1 MILGLKVDVCTYDGL
16 RVGVPN
22 LLRLFDRHGVRASF
36 FVAVG
41 PDTTGRAILRAL
53 RPGFLAKMRR
63 TSALRTYGLRT
74 ILSGTLLPS
83 RHMGRRLAPLLRQVV
98 AAGHELAIHGYDHRR
113 WQDRV
118 HGMEDRAVREEIG
131 RAVAIYREVAG
142 RDPRG
147 FGAPGWQVS
156 AASLRILDEA
166 GFVYASDTRGKRP
179 FFPRVDGR
187 TLRTLQ
193 LPTTLPTLDELLRL
207 DGMSGEDFVGL
218 VGRELEGSA
227 WGVLTLH
234 AEMEV
239 PPPGNALGTGSG
251 GGRGED
257 PGGRCRAPAHP
268 RAGRHGCDACWPR
281 GRLVHGS
288 IAALAM
294 SNSECGMR
302 NGREDIPHCRFRILP
317 VVPSYAFLQGP
328 LRLVNSQFFPLLPR
342 TRGSRPRACSLAMR
356 LGESLKR

>member
-1 MILGLKVDVCTYDGL
+1 MLLGLKIDVCTYDGL

-22 LLRLFDRHGVRASF
+22 LLRLFDRHGVRGTF
-36 FVAVG
+36 CVALG

-118 HGMEDRAVREEIG
+118 HRMEDRAVREEIG
-131 RAVAIYREVAG
+131 RAVAVYREVAG

-156 AASLRILDEA
+156 AASLRILDEV
-166 GFVYASDTRGKRP
+166 GFVYASDTRGKGP

-187 TLRTLQ
+187 ALRTLQ
-193 LPTTLPTLDELLRL
+193 LPTTFPTLDEILGL
-207 DGMSGEDFVGL
+207 DGMRGADFVGL
-218 VGRELEGSA
+218 VR
-227 WGVLTLH
+227 
-234 AEMEV
+234 
-239 PPPGNALGTGSG
+239 
-251 GGRGED
+251 
-257 PGGRCRAPAHP
+257 
-268 RAGRHGCDACWPR
+268 
-281 GRLVHGS
+281 
-288 IAALAM
+288 
-294 SNSECGMR
+294 
-302 NGREDIPHCRFRILP
+302 
-317 VVPSYAFLQGP
+317 
-328 LRLVNSQFFPLLPR
+328 
-342 TRGSRPRACSLAMR
+342 
-356 LGESLKR
+356 

>member
-234 AEMEV
+234 AEMEGVGFQAVAERLLTVMGEAGATCLPLEMLSARVRAEGEEKIPVADVV
-239 PPPGNALGTGSG
+239 PRPI
-251 GGRGED
+251 RG
-257 PGGRCRAPAHP
+257 
-268 RAGRHGCDACWPR
+268 RAGTVAMPAG
-281 GRLVHGS
+281 LE
-288 IAALAM
+288 IA
-294 SNSECGMR
+294 
-302 NGREDIPHCRFRILP
+302 
-317 VVPSYAFLQGP
+317 
-328 LRLVNSQFFPLLPR
+328 
-342 TRGSRPRACSLAMR
+342 
-356 LGESLKR
+356 